1 MEMRH
6 LRCLV
11 AVAEELHFGRAA
23 KRLHLSQPPVSLA
36 IKELETE
43 LGLRLFER
51 TSRHITLTRGG
62 EEVLRDARAVLA
74 RTESLRQ
81 HAHGASRGHGGT
93 LSIGFISLA
102 AYSFLPDVL
111 RRFTGDFPQVRISL
125 HESTTDQMVGDLET
139 GALDVGCIFASPLL
153 PAALTYQATNRDPL
167 IVALPE
173 SHPLA
178 RMARVPLERLAGEQF
193 LTFERH
199 FGPMMFDTVVSTCM
213 RHGFSPRIFPARQ
226 MHTIVSL
233 VSGGIGVAL
242 VPACVEVLHREG
254 VVYRPLK
261 PVAVQTS
268 IVLCRRREPS
278 QGAVE
283 LFVET
288 LRVSDARPL
297 SLTRGP
303 AHARLRTAPPRCPRR
318 KG

>member
-1 MEMRH
+1 MELRH
-6 LRCLV
+6 LRCFV
-11 AVAEELHFGRAA
+11 AVAEEMHFGRAA
-23 KRLHLSQPPVSLA
+23 RRLHLSQPPVSLA

-51 TSRHITLTRGG
+51 TSRSIQLTPGG
-62 EEVLRDARAVLA
+62 EEALRDARAVLA
-74 RTESLRQ
+74 RTESMRQ
-81 HAHGASRGHGGT
+81 HARNAARGHGGA

-111 RRFTGDFPQVRISL
+111 QRFTSDFPEVRISL
-125 HESTTDQMVGDLET
+125 HESTTDQMVGDLES

-153 PAALTYQATNRDPL
+153 PAALTYQSTSRDPL
-167 IVALPE
+167 IIALPAN
-173 SHPLA
+173 HRLA
-178 RMARVPLERLAGEQF
+178 HLARVPLERLANEQF

-254 VVYRPLK
+254 VVYRPLRGDRT
-261 PVAVQTS
+261 P
-268 IVLCRRREPS
+268 
-278 QGAVE
+278 
-283 LFVET
+283 VET
-288 LRVSDARPL
+288 GVAW
-297 SLTRGP
+297 
-303 AHARLRTAPPRCPRR
+303 RTEDDSPPVREFIRYLPKMR
-318 KG
+318 

>member
-1 MEMRH
+1 MELRH
-6 LRCLV
+6 LRCFV

-36 IKELETE
+36 IKELEIE

-51 TSRHITLTRGG
+51 TSRHIQLTSGG
-62 EEVLRDARAVLA
+62 EEALRDARAVLA
-74 RTESLRQ
+74 RTESMRQ
-81 HAHGASRGHGGT
+81 HARDAGHGHGGS

-102 AYSFLPDVL
+102 TFSFLPSVL
-111 RRFTGDFPQVRISL
+111 RRFTSDFPRVRISL
-125 HESTTDQMVGDLET
+125 HESTTDQMLGNLES
-139 GALDVGCIFASPLL
+139 GALDVGCIFTSPLL
-153 PAALTYQATNRDPL
+153 PATLTYQATHREPL
-167 IVALPE
+167 IIALPE
-173 SHPLA
+173 RHPLA

-254 VVYRPLK
+254 VVYRPLRGDR
-261 PVAVQTS
+261 T
-268 IVLCRRREPS
+268 L
-278 QGAVE
+278 
-283 LFVET
+283 VET
-288 LRVSDARPL
+288 GVAWRSEDD
-297 SLTRGP
+297 SP
-303 AHARLRTAPPRCPRR
+303 AVREFVRYLPKVR
-318 KG
+318 